1 MVFSLKDQ
9 SYKMK
14 KLILEVLYQNVYLLN
29 SEIKDFMI
37 ELIISK
43 LRENTEIKYLV
54 FWLLSRLLFDM

>member
-1 MVFSLKDQ
+1 VFSLKDQ

-54 FWLLSRLLFDM
+54 F

>member
-54 FWLLSRLLFDM
+54 F